1 MTTLRVVIEN
11 VTYMLLF
18 AASFWFTSDII
29 GSFNSAQSSF
39 TETQVG
45 ITLEDLPALTFCFVT
60 SSDENVNFSL
70 DVTRYDDQAIATNA
84 GFIFACF

>member
-1 MTTLRVVIEN
+1 
-11 VTYMLLF
+11 MLLF

-39 TETQVG
+39 TEAQVG

-70 DVTRYDDQAIATNA
+70 DATIYDDQPIVTMA
-84 GFIFACF
+84 GFIFAPILHV